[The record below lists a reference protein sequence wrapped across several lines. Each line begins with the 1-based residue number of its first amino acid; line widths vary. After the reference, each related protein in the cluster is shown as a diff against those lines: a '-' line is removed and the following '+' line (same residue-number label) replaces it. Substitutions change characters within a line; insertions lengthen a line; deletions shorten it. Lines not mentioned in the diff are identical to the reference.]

1 MFQSEPSLTN
11 YDEVPITKFF
21 THVDYSSKSILDL
34 VEGKEFLLK
43 ESSMDLKDSTFGL
56 IDI

>member
-11 YDEVPITKFF
+11 YDEVPITKFY
-21 THVDYSSKSILDL
+21 THADYSSKPILDL
-34 VEGKEFLLK
+34 VVGKEFLLK
-43 ESSMDLKDSTFGL
+43 ESSMELEDSTFGL